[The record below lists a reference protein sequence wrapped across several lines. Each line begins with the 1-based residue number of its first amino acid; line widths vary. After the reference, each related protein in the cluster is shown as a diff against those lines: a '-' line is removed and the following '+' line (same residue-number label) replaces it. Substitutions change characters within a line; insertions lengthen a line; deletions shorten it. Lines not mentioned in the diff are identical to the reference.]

1 MLQVYFLLLEGF
13 DYGITSIDSLNLLI
27 AEDEEKRA
35 RALKKGLE
43 LKGFA
48 VDWLADSEK
57 ARNRILLYRNEYD
70 LIILDLMLPGI
81 DGATITESV
90 RKENVTTPI
99 IILTARNETEHKV
112 DLLNK
117 GADDYIVKP
126 FSFEELLARI
136 NSVLRRPSVAQP
148 VILKVG
154 DLEMDTSTRVVRKE
168 GEEIPLTLKEF
179 SLLECFMRQPNEVL
193 SREKLFDHVWD
204 FNSLS
209 WSNVLDVHMK
219 NLRKKLNHDRNDSP
233 LFETVRGVGY
243 RLTGAVQE

>member
-1 MLQVYFLLLEGF
+1 MH
-13 DYGITSIDSLNLLI
+13 LLI
-27 AEDEEKRA
+27 VEDEEKLA
-35 RALKKGLE
+35 QALKKGLT

-48 VDWLADSEK
+48 VDWIPDPEK
-57 ARNRILLYRNEYD
+57 ARNRIILYKNEYD
-70 LIILDLMLPGI
+70 LILLDLMLPGM
-81 DGATITESV
+81 DGAEITEAV

-136 NSVLRRPSVAQP
+136 NSVLRRPTTLQAAT
-148 VILKVG
+148 IKVG
-154 DLEMDTSTRVVRKE
+154 PLEMDTAARVVRRDGK
-168 GEEIPLTLKEF
+168 EIPLTLKEF
-179 SLLECFMRQPNEVL
+179 ALLECFMREPGVVL

-204 FNSLS
+204 FNALS

-219 NLRKKLNHDRNDSP
+219 NLRKKLDGEHGSDNPGEP

-243 RLTGAVQE
+243 RLAGEVRS

>member
-1 MLQVYFLLLEGF
+1 MH
-13 DYGITSIDSLNLLI
+13 ILI
-27 AEDEEKRA
+27 VEDEEKLA
-35 RALKKGLE
+35 KALKKGLE

-57 ARNRILLYRNEYD
+57 ARTRILLYRNEYD

-90 RKENVTTPI
+90 RKDNVTTPI

-136 NSVLRRPSVAQP
+136 NSVMRRPTVAQP
-148 VILKVG
+148 IVLRVG
-154 DLEMDTSTRVVRKE
+154 DLEMDTSTRTVKKE
-168 GEEIPLTLKEF
+168 GSEIPLTLKEF

-219 NLRKKLNHDRNDSP
+219 NLRKKLNNEGDSP

>member
-1 MLQVYFLLLEGF
+1 MH
-13 DYGITSIDSLNLLI
+13 LLI
-27 AEDEEKRA
+27 VEDEEKLA

-48 VDWLADSEK
+48 VDWMPDPEK
-57 ARNRILLYRNEYD
+57 AKTRILLYRDEYD
-70 LIILDLMLPGI
+70 LIILDLMLPGL
-81 DGATITESV
+81 DGAQITEAV
-90 RKENVTTPI
+90 RKDGVTTPI

-136 NSVLRRPSVAQP
+136 SSVLRRPTLSQP
-148 VILKVG
+148 VVLKVG
-154 DLEMDTSTRVVRKE
+154 VLEMDTATRVVRKE
-168 GEEIPLTLKEF
+168 GSEIPLTLKEF
-179 SLLECFMRQPNEVL
+179 ALLECFMRQPGEVL
-193 SREKLFDHVWD
+193 SREQLFDHVWD

-219 NLRKKLNHDRNDSP
+219 NLRKKLNNGKDGES

-243 RLTGAVQE
+243 RLAGEVHQ

>member
-1 MLQVYFLLLEGF
+1 MH
-13 DYGITSIDSLNLLI
+13 LLI
-27 AEDEEKRA
+27 VEDEERLAK
-35 RALKKGLE
+35 ALKKGLE
-43 LKGFA
+43 LKGYA
-48 VDWLADSEK
+48 VDWLADPEK
-57 ARNRILLYRNEYD
+57 ARSRILLYRQEYD
-70 LIILDLMLPGI
+70 LIILDLMLPGL

-90 RKENVTTPI
+90 RREGVVTPI

-126 FSFEELLARI
+126 FSFEELLSRI
-136 NSVLRRPSVAQP
+136 NAVLRRPTQQKP
-148 VILKVG
+148 VTLKVG
-154 DLEMDTSTRVVRKE
+154 PLEMDMATRVVKRD
-168 GEEIPLTLKEF
+168 GEEIALTLKEF

-219 NLRKKLNHDRNDSP
+219 NLRKKLGQNEDGEQ

-243 RLTGAVQE
+243 RLVGEVHA

>member
-1 MLQVYFLLLEGF
+1 MH
-13 DYGITSIDSLNLLI
+13 LLI
-27 AEDEEKRA
+27 VEDEEKLA
-35 RALKKGLE
+35 KALKKGLE
-43 LKGFA
+43 MKGYA

-57 ARNRILLYRNEYD
+57 ALNRILLYRKEYD

-90 RKENVTTPI
+90 RKQNVTTPI

-136 NSVLRRPSVAQP
+136 NSVLRRPTIAQA
-148 VILKVG
+148 VVLKVG
-154 DLEMDTSTRVVRKE
+154 PLEMNTSTRTVTLD
-168 GEEIPLTLKEF
+168 GEEVPLTLKEF
-179 SLLECFMRQPNEVL
+179 ALLECFMRQPNEVL

-219 NLRKKLNHDRNDSP
+219 NLRKKLKSDETDTP
-233 LFETVRGVGY
+233 LFETIRGVGY
-243 RLTGAVQE
+243 RLTGEVRE

>member
-1 MLQVYFLLLEGF
+1 MH
-13 DYGITSIDSLNLLI
+13 ILI
-27 AEDEEKRA
+27 VEDEERLAK
-35 RALKKGLE
+35 ALKKGLE
-43 LKGFA
+43 LKGYA

-57 ARNRILLYRNEYD
+57 ARSRILLYRSEYD

-90 RKENVTTPI
+90 RQEGVTTPI

-136 NSVLRRPSVAQP
+136 NSVLRRPSQSKP
-148 VILKVG
+148 VVLKVG
-154 DLEMDTSTRVVRKE
+154 DLEMDMATRVVRKE
-168 GEEIPLTLKEF
+168 GKEVPLTLKEF

-219 NLRKKLNHDRNDSP
+219 NLRKKLGTDGNGDT

-243 RLTGAVQE
+243 RLAGEIRE

>member
-1 MLQVYFLLLEGF
+1 MH
-13 DYGITSIDSLNLLI
+13 ILI
-27 AEDEEKRA
+27 VEDEERLAK
-35 RALKKGLE
+35 ALKKGLE
-43 LKGFA
+43 LKGYA
-48 VDWLADSEK
+48 VDWLPDSEK

-117 GADDYIVKP
+117 GADDYVVKP
-126 FSFEELLARI
+126 FSFEELLSRI
-136 NSVLRRPSVAQP
+136 NAVLRRPAQSKP
-148 VILKVG
+148 VVFKVG
-154 DLEMDTSTRVVRKE
+154 PLEMDMATRTVKKN
-168 GEEIPLTLKEF
+168 GEEISLTLKEF
-179 SLLECFMRQPNEVL
+179 SLLECFMRQPGEVL

-219 NLRKKLNHDRNDSP
+219 NLRKKLGTDEHGNQ

-243 RLTGAVQE
+243 RLAGEVRV

>member
-1 MLQVYFLLLEGF
+1 MH
-13 DYGITSIDSLNLLI
+13 LLI
-27 AEDEEKRA
+27 VEDEEKLA
-35 RALKKGLE
+35 QALKKGLT

-48 VDWLADSEK
+48 VDWIPDPEK
-57 ARNRILLYRNEYD
+57 ARNRIILYKNEYD
-70 LIILDLMLPGI
+70 LILLDLMLPGM
-81 DGATITESV
+81 DGAEITEAV

-136 NSVLRRPSVAQP
+136 NSVLRRPTTLQSAT
-148 VILKVG
+148 LKVG
-154 DLEMDTSTRVVRKE
+154 PLEMDTAARVVRRDGAE
-168 GEEIPLTLKEF
+168 VPLTLKEF
-179 SLLECFMRQPNEVL
+179 ALLECFMREPGVVL

-204 FNSLS
+204 FNALS

-219 NLRKKLNHDRNDSP
+219 NLRKKLDGEHGSKNPGEP

-243 RLTGAVQE
+243 RLAGEVRS

>member
-1 MLQVYFLLLEGF
+1 MH
-13 DYGITSIDSLNLLI
+13 LLI
-27 AEDEEKRA
+27 VEDEERLAK
-35 RALKKGLE
+35 ALKKGLE

-48 VDWLADSEK
+48 VDWLADPEK
-57 ARNRILLYRNEYD
+57 ARSRILLYRNEYD
-70 LIILDLMLPGI
+70 LIILDLMLPGL

-99 IILTARNETEHKV
+99 VILTARNETEHKV

-126 FSFEELLARI
+126 FSFEELLSRI
-136 NSVLRRPSVAQP
+136 NAVLRRPAQQKP
-148 VILKVG
+148 VTLKVG
-154 DLEMDTSTRVVRKE
+154 PLEMDMATRVVRKG
-168 GEEIPLTLKEF
+168 GEEIALTLKEF
-179 SLLECFMRQPNEVL
+179 SLLECFMRQPGEVL

-219 NLRKKLNHDRNDSP
+219 NLRKKLGTNDDGEQ

-243 RLTGAVQE
+243 RLLGEVRA

>member
-1 MLQVYFLLLEGF
+1 MH
-13 DYGITSIDSLNLLI
+13 LLI
-27 AEDEEKRA
+27 VEDEEKLA
-35 RALKKGLE
+35 KALKKGLE
-43 LKGFA
+43 MKGYA
-48 VDWLADSEK
+48 VDWLPDPHK
-57 ARNRILLYRNEYD
+57 ALSRILLYRNEYD
-70 LIILDLMLPGI
+70 LIILDLMLPGM

-126 FSFEELLARI
+126 FSFDELLSRI
-136 NSVLRRPSVAQP
+136 NAVLRRPQTAKP
-148 VILKVG
+148 VILRVG
-154 DLEMDTSTRVVRKE
+154 ELEMNASTRTVTKG
-168 GEEIPLTLKEF
+168 GEEVPLTLKEF

-219 NLRKKLNHDRNDSP
+219 NLRKKLHDDQNDTP
-233 LFETVRGVGY
+233 VFETVRGVGY
-243 RLTGAVQE
+243 RLAGAVQE

>member
-1 MLQVYFLLLEGF
+1 MH
-13 DYGITSIDSLNLLI
+13 ILI
-27 AEDEEKRA
+27 VEDEERLAK
-35 RALKKGLE
+35 ALKKGLE

-57 ARNRILLYRNEYD
+57 ARSRILLYRSEYD

-90 RKENVTTPI
+90 RKANVTTPI

-126 FSFEELLARI
+126 FSFEELLSRI
-136 NSVLRRPSVAQP
+136 NAVLRRPAQTKP
-148 VILKVG
+148 VTLRVG
-154 DLEMDTSTRVVRKE
+154 PVEMDMATRVVRKDGAE
-168 GEEIPLTLKEF
+168 VPLTLKEF
-179 SLLECFMRQPNEVL
+179 ALLECFMRQPGIVL

-219 NLRKKLNHDRNDSP
+219 NLRKKLGTDENGDQ

-243 RLTGAVQE
+243 RLLGEIRD

>member
-1 MLQVYFLLLEGF
+1 MH
-13 DYGITSIDSLNLLI
+13 ILI
-27 AEDEEKRA
+27 VEDEEKLA

-43 LKGFA
+43 VKGFA
-48 VDWLADSEK
+48 VDWLSDSEK

-81 DGATITESV
+81 DGAQVTESV
-90 RKENVTTPI
+90 RQENVTTPI

-136 NSVLRRPSVAQP
+136 NSVLRRPSLAQP

-154 DLEMDTSTRVVRKE
+154 DLEMDTSTRVVRQEGKE
-168 GEEIPLTLKEF
+168 VPLTLKEF
-179 SLLECFMRQPNEVL
+179 SLLECFMHRAV
-193 SREKLFDHVWD
+193 SRK
-204 FNSLS
+204 
-209 WSNVLDVHMK
+209 
-219 NLRKKLNHDRNDSP
+219 
-233 LFETVRGVGY
+233 
-243 RLTGAVQE
+243 AV